1 MLLQKFF
8 TRIFVN
14 ISIILLSPGFTFSQS
29 SGEKSETGFDIYISE
44 YYRTQNV
51 PSISAGVFSKDKIIW
66 TGAAGYSDIENFVPA
81 SVKSVYRIA
90 SISKSITA
98 VAILQLVE
106 RGKINL
112 DEDIRKYV
120 SYYPKKRWKVTTRN
134 LLNHTSGVR
143 TYREGEFDSKA
154 AFASTRQALSII
166 LQDTLLFQPG
176 TKYLYTTYGYNL
188 LAAIIEGASGI
199 SYKDYIKR
207 NILIPCEMNSTFPDI
222 HQEIIYYRA
231 RGYRKNDYRK
241 LENAPLADLS
251 IKLAGGGFIST
262 AEDMLRFGSK
272 LLDGEL
278 ISQPYLDSL
287 MMPTRLRN
295 GQIINYGYGFATGT
309 DKNGRKF
316 IFHQGGGTGFSSNI
330 VLFPEEK
337 LISVHLIN
345 LRDREKEHQTLR
357 RLNLQQKNVINP
369 AEDLALIFRNEI
381 APPLKY
387 RISDRL
393 METVLASGI
402 DYALTLYKTVFADSA
417 EIYFYNE
424 EELLLFG
431 FDLLKLKRI
440 RESITAFRYFTA
452 QYPESANLFIG
463 LAEAYNLDGNKG
475 LALRNYRVALRINP
489 QSSYAGEMIQKL
501 SGN

>member
-1 MLLQKFF
+1 MLLQRFLLQALLLTTF
-8 TRIFVN
+8 TIAYSGFVFAQLH
-14 ISIILLSPGFTFSQS
+14 I
-29 SGEKSETGFDIYISE
+29 EKNETAFDQYISE
-44 YYRTQNV
+44 YQRTQMI
-51 PSISAGVFSKDKIIW
+51 PSISAGIYCQDKIVW
-66 TGAAGYSDIENFVPA
+66 LGAAGYSDIENFVPA
-81 SVKSVYRIA
+81 STKSVYRIA

-106 RGKINL
+106 RGKINP
-112 DEDIRKYV
+112 DEDIRNYV
-120 SYYPKKRWKVTTRN
+120 PYYPKKRWKVTTRH

-199 SYKDYIKR
+199 SYVDYIKR
-207 NILIPCEMNSTFPDI
+207 NILIPCEMNSTYPDI

-231 RGYRKNDYRK
+231 RGYRRNDYRK

-251 IKLAGGGFIST
+251 IKLAGGGLIFT
-262 AEDMLRFGSK
+262 ADDLLKFGSK
-272 LLDGEL
+272 LLDGKL

-295 GQIINYGYGFATGT
+295 GQIINYGYGFSLGT
-309 DKNGRKF
+309 DTNGRKF
-316 IFHQGGGTGFSSNI
+316 ISHQGGGTGFSSNI
-330 VLFPEEK
+330 VLFPDEK
-337 LISVHLIN
+337 LISVHLVN
-345 LRDREKEHQTLR
+345 LRDREKEHPTLR
-357 RLNLQQKNVINP
+357 RLNHRQKNVINP
-369 AEDLALIFRNEI
+369 AEDLALIFRNEVTR
-381 APPLKY
+381 PLKY

-393 METVLASGI
+393 MAATLASGI
-402 DYALTLYKTVFADSA
+402 DSSLSLYKTLFADSA
-417 EIYFYNE
+417 EIYFTNE

-431 FDLLKLKRI
+431 FDLLKLKRT
-440 RESITAFRYFTA
+440 REAITAFRFFTA
-452 QYPESANLFIG
+452 QNPESANLYIG

-475 LALRNYRVALRINP
+475 LALRNYRIALRLNP
-489 QSSYAGEMIQKL
+489 QSNYASEMIQKQ